1 LFRYNL
7 DYCFKLVI
15 IKIITQLSYH
25 FKPVESLRDSDL
37 VGPGPPCR
45 RGERQ
50 VTRTLLVTGLG
61 PGAAA
66 PAVGS
71 RVRVADKHRDWHGLV
86 DSSASDPAGFKFTV
100 IDSESAL
107 LGSSCLLRPCPAQGR
122 RASRNLKSLTRRTCF
137 GLGATRPGT
146 RTGNLDLTEADRE
159 LSLPQCH

>member
-7 DYCFKLVI
+7 DSCFKLVI
-15 IKIITQLSYH
+15 IKIITQLRYH

-107 LGSSCLLRPCPAQGR
+107 LGSSCLLQLLAPTVPGKGPAGQPEPQVLD
-122 RASRNLKSLTRRTCF
+122 SPNLLRTRSNSARDSDWQ
-137 GLGATRPGT
+137 LGPHRG
-146 RTGNLDLTEADRE
+146 
-159 LSLPQCH
+159 